1 MHMTDKVRA
10 NAMQRENNELYMFF
24 KKTDFPYGS
33 GALKKAEKDLDE
45 FVEMCKMQ
53 SLKQP

>member
-1 MHMTDKVRA
+1 
-10 NAMQRENNELYMFF
+10 MQRENNELYMFF

-45 FVEMCKMQ
+45 FVKMCKMQ